1 MARLLSWKENRF
13 KFFLILFCILF
24 FIAWI
29 FILKSCLSRSTYYP
43 KAYLSRHYS
52 NAVKY
57 YNEHLFASAVS
68 KLIGILK
75 IDPDY
80 KDAYILLGDIYRN
93 SGLYPEAI
101 RQYLRAIKVDS
112 MDKSS
117 HYKLA
122 LAYWQMGNYTA
133 SAREFNFMLKNFN
146 SDEIDLINNLASC
159 YRNIGLYKPALE
171 KYKKVLKL
179 DPRHA
184 TAYYNIGTIYF
195 TDYQDYKRAIKEWIK
210 ALRIDPEMEEARVYI
225 SNAKILLKEKHHA
238 QKNRK

>member
-1 MARLLSWKENRF
+1 MARPLSWKENHS
-13 KFFLILFCILF
+13 KFFLILFCSLF

-29 FILKSCLSRSTYYP
+29 FILKSCLSKSTYYP
-43 KAYLSRHYS
+43 KAYLSQYYS

-68 KLIGILK
+68 ELRGVLK

-80 KDAYILLGDIYRN
+80 KEAYILLGDIYRN

-101 RQYLRAIKVDS
+101 RQYLRAIEIDS
-112 MDKSS
+112 MDKATR
-117 HYKLA
+117 YKLA

-146 SDEIDLINNLASC
+146 SDEIDLINSLACC
-159 YRNIGLYKPALE
+159 YSNIGLYKPALE
-171 KYKKVLKL
+171 KYKEILKL
-179 DPRHA
+179 DPRYA
-184 TAYYNIGTIYF
+184 KAYYNIGLIYF
-195 TDYQDYKRAIKEWIK
+195 SYYQDYKQAIKEWIK
-210 ALRIDPEMEEARVYI
+210 TLRIDPEMEEARVFI
-225 SNAKILLKEKHHA
+225 SNAKILLKEKSHA